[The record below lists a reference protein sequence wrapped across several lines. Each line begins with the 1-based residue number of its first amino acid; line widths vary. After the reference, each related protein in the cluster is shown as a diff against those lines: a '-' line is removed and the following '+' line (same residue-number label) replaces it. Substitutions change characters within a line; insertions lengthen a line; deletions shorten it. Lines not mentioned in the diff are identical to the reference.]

1 MSQPRRIPI
10 PWSLRWQR
18 FCERGLPLVT
28 FVLCVAGTAWL
39 WQRQGAAPATM
50 GEVEAV
56 RVDIMASATG
66 QLIALPTGQWTLFDN
81 VRANEVIARLDDRL
95 VQAGLETARR
105 ELEQLRLDVEA
116 NSEQFLLDDSER
128 VYDNRRELARLAW
141 TLQERQL
148 DVLDRITL
156 IETDRVE
163 QRRLSIR
170 LEHLEPLLKENAI
183 SFLEVNDTRHL
194 LEAAT
199 ERIEKNQHG
208 LQQAREQLELV
219 QKQIDSYPE
228 PLAPQY
234 QRLLAP
240 LQAAILVQEGAIAEL
255 QLQLE
260 LLEVRAPFAG
270 AIAAIHAWPGQV
282 IQPGDPIITLA
293 AEQGRYVVAYVR
305 DTERFRPNVGMKI
318 DLRTRHEQ
326 PLIYVTH
333 IEHVG
338 PQIELLPPHQLRD
351 PRMMEWGLP
360 VRIAI
365 PATASLRPGELVDVR
380 FVRQ

>member
-1 MSQPRRIPI
+1 
-10 PWSLRWQR
+10 
-18 FCERGLPLVT
+18 
-28 FVLCVAGTAWL
+28 
-39 WQRQGAAPATM
+39 M

>member
-1 MSQPRRIPI
+1 
-10 PWSLRWQR
+10 
-18 FCERGLPLVT
+18 
-28 FVLCVAGTAWL
+28 
-39 WQRQGAAPATM
+39 
-50 GEVEAV
+50 
-56 RVDIMASATG
+56 
-66 QLIALPTGQWTLFDN
+66 
-81 VRANEVIARLDDRL
+81 
-95 VQAGLETARR
+95 
-105 ELEQLRLDVEA
+105 
-116 NSEQFLLDDSER
+116 
-128 VYDNRRELARLAW
+128 
-141 TLQERQL
+141 
-148 DVLDRITL
+148 
-156 IETDRVE
+156 
-163 QRRLSIR
+163 
-170 LEHLEPLLKENAI
+170 
-183 SFLEVNDTRHL
+183 
-194 LEAAT
+194 
-199 ERIEKNQHG
+199 
-208 LQQAREQLELV
+208 
-219 QKQIDSYPE
+219 
-228 PLAPQY
+228 
-234 QRLLAP
+234 
-240 LQAAILVQEGAIAEL
+240 VQEGAIAEL